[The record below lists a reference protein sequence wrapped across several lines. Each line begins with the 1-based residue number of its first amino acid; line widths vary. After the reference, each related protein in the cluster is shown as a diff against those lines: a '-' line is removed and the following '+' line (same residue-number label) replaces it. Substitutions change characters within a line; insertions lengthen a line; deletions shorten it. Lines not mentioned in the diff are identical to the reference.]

1 MVNRSANAVMFG
13 FDFQVN
19 AAIVLMLQNIEELV
33 SLRLEGNDEDIE
45 IILDD
50 GECVFAQAKSVV
62 KASSD
67 FSNVREKLYHAL
79 ITLSEASREANVK
92 ELILITNSLNP
103 LNLKENVFFGES
115 YRFYHTLPDSSK
127 EVIDN
132 YITKIDE
139 PLDLNKFMIQVL
151 PFETDYDLEKYKV
164 VRQKVDSFIGKL
176 DLNITGIVDK
186 TLDIWQNIFFK
197 NGTKQDK
204 GIKLKKW
211 DIIWPIICIVTDI
224 SRSDNEWLDIDDELY
239 EEVCAKYNDIIR
251 TYSEKFE
258 LFTRVLYDYNKF
270 ESKNRNRE
278 KIFEFINK
286 NWSNYKNELSLV
298 NNCGDLEKAL
308 IQVIIYSILNGRR
321 TINRIKERVNL

>member
-1 MVNRSANAVMFG
+1 
-13 FDFQVN
+13 
-19 AAIVLMLQNIEELV
+19 MLQNIEELV

-115 YRFYHTLPDSSK
+115 YRFYPTLPDSSK
-127 EVIDN
+127 EVIDK

-186 TLDIWQNIFFK
+186 TL
-197 NGTKQDK
+197 
-204 GIKLKKW
+204 
-211 DIIWPIICIVTDI
+211 IWPIICIVTDI
-224 SRSDNEWLDIDDELY
+224 SRIDNEWLDIDDELY
-239 EEVCAKYNDIIR
+239 EEVCAKYNDIIK